1 MKSFSPRE
9 IATALDVSQA
19 SIKRWVDK
27 GLIEAEKTAGGH
39 RRITLQA
46 LKIYLDENNKTLANP
61 DILDLPHT
69 SGRVKTKI
77 KDNQG
82 SFIDDLRQ
90 CNDSRVRALVYDL
103 FLSGT
108 PCSQLFDELVKP
120 ALKSIKVAFASG
132 EIDDF
137 QEQRC
142 LQICQR
148 LLFGFEQYFK
158 APNQDA
164 PHALL
169 GTLSSDK
176 NTLEIQMLEVC
187 LRYKGMR
194 TEFLGSELNPLSYQ
208 RALKILKPQVLA
220 LGFSVLSEQ
229 SLAELHVLEKFCY
242 DNQILFFLITDLPV
256 NVEEEFE
263 TIIPV
268 PNFGAIDSF
277 L

>member
-9 IATALDVSQA
+9 VALALDVSQA

-39 RRITLQA
+39 RRISLQS
-46 LKIYLDENNKTLANP
+46 LKTYLDDNSKTLVNP
-61 DILDLPHT
+61 DILDLPT
-69 SGRVKTKI
+69 GRLKTKI
-77 KDNQG
+77 KD
-82 SFIDDLRQ
+82 SLPILIEDLRM
-90 CNDSRVRALVYDL
+90 CNDSRVRALIYDL
-103 FLSGT
+103 FLGGT
-108 PCSQLFDELVKP
+108 SVTQVFDDLLKP
-120 ALKSIKVAFASG
+120 AVKAVKMSFAAG

-137 QEQRC
+137 QESRS

-148 LLFGFEQYFK
+148 LLFGFEQYLN
-158 APNQDA
+158 PPEQEA

-169 GTLSSDK
+169 GTLSSDQ

-187 LRYKGMR
+187 LRTKGMR
-194 TEFLGSELNPLSYQ
+194 TEFLGSDLNTQSYQ
-208 RALKILKPQVLA
+208 RALKMLKPQVLA
-220 LGFSVLSEQ
+220 LGFSVLSEH

-242 DNQILFFLITDLPV
+242 EQHILFFLISDLPV
-256 NVEEEFE
+256 NIEDEFE

-268 PNFGAIDSF
+268 PNFTSLDSF